1 MDPTQRF
8 SNRVDNYV
16 KYRPGYPAELLA
28 YLRANCGLTPETVV
42 VDVGSGTGKLTR
54 LFLENGNAVY
64 GVEPNADMRQAAEL
78 VLADFPGFHS
88 VAAPAEATTL
98 PANLAGLVVA
108 GQAFHWFNAPAAVAE
123 FTRILKSGGR
133 VALVWNER
141 DVAVPFHNAYEQML
155 TKYALEYRAV
165 DHKQVGAAQLQSLFG
180 AAVTTQIFG
189 YTQEFDFEGL
199 KGRLLSSS
207 YAPLAGHPHHEP
219 MLQELRRIFEAHQ
232 RDGKVS
238 FIYQTKVYVIQL

>member
-16 KYRPGYPAELLA
+16 KYRPGYPAEMLD
-28 YLRANCGLTPETVV
+28 YLRAGCGLTPATVV

-54 LFLENGNAVY
+54 LFLENGNTVY

-78 VLADFPGFHS
+78 ALAGFPGFHS

-98 PANLAGLVVA
+98 PANLAGLVVV
-108 GQAFHWFNAPAAVAE
+108 GQAFHWFHAPAAAE
-123 FTRILKSGGR
+123 FTRILKPGGW

-141 DVAVPFHNAYEQML
+141 DVAVPFHHAYEQML
-155 TKYALEYRAV
+155 KKYALEYRAV
-165 DHKQVGAAQLQSLFG
+165 DHKQVGQAQLQALFG
-180 AAVTTQIFG
+180 AVVTTQLFA

-238 FIYQTKVYVIQL
+238 FIYQTKVYAVRL